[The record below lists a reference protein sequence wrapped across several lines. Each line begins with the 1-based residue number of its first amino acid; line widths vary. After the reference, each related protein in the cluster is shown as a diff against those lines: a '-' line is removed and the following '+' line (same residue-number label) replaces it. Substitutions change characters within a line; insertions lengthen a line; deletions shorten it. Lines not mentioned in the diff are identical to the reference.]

1 MSRFWSSLT
10 HDLKPYVPGEQ
21 PRMADL
27 VKLNTNESPFGP
39 SPRALEAIRGE
50 ATDTLR
56 LYPDP
61 QATALR
67 AALATYH
74 QVRPEQVFVG
84 NGSDEVLAHA
94 FAALLKHDA
103 PLLFPDITYS
113 FYPVYCRLFGIAYEA
128 VPLDQAMQ
136 IRVADYRRPAGA
148 LIVPNP
154 NAPTGVAL
162 SRAEIATLLEQ
173 HPDAPVVIDEAYVD
187 FGAETAIPLV
197 ASHPNLLVVQ
207 TMSKSRA
214 LAGLRVGYAIGD
226 ADLIEALTRVKD
238 SFNSYPLGRPAQA
251 GAIASLEDEAYF
263 QQSRARVIEGR
274 ERLNRGLVRLGFDVL
289 PSCRQLRLRA
299 ASGARGRG
307 AGRRAAPTG
316 GDRPPFFR
324 AAHRRLS
331 ADNRGH
337 RRTNRPAVVGPVGHP
352 GQPVEPISP
361 TAPRAT
367 RYCTTSSLTLATP
380 FPTIPSASAA
390 E

>member
-10 HDLKPYVPGEQ
+10 HDLRPYFPGEQ
-21 PRMADL
+21 PAMGL

-39 SPRALEAIRGE
+39 SPRVLDAIRGE

-74 QVRPEQVFVG
+74 QVRPNQVFVG

-94 FAALLKHDA
+94 FTALLKHDA

-113 FYPVYCRLFGIAYEA
+113 FYSVYCRLFGIAYEA

-154 NAPTGVAL
+154 NAPTGIAL
-162 SRAEIATLLEQ
+162 SRAEIVTLLKE
-173 HPDAPVVIDEAYVD
+173 HHDAPVVIDEAYVD
-187 FGAETAIPLV
+187 FGAETAVPLV

-263 QQSRARVIEGR
+263 QQSRTHVIEGR
-274 ERLNRGLVRLGFDVL
+274 ERLNRGLVRLGFEVL
-289 PSCRQLRLRA
+289 PSSANFVFARHRAHEGAALAAALRQRGVVVRHFPAPRISDYLRITVGTDGQITRL
-299 ASGARGRG
+299 
-307 AGRRAAPTG
+307 
-316 GDRPPFFR
+316 
-324 AAHRRLS
+324 LS
-331 ADNRGH
+331 ALSDILGSE
-337 RRTNRPAVVGPVGHP
+337 PA
-352 GQPVEPISP
+352 
-361 TAPRAT
+361 
-367 RYCTTSSLTLATP
+367 
-380 FPTIPSASAA
+380 AA
-390 E
+390 

>member
-1 MSRFWSSLT
+1 MSRFWSRLT

-27 VKLNTNESPFGP
+27 VKLNTNESPLGP

-67 AALATYH
+67 AALAATTRCGPNRCSSATARTRCWRTPLSRCSSMTRRCCFPTSPT
-74 QVRPEQVFVG
+74 VSIRSIAACSASPTRPCR
-84 NGSDEVLAHA
+84 SMHA
-94 FAALLKHDA
+94 MH
-103 PLLFPDITYS
+103 
-113 FYPVYCRLFGIAYEA
+113 
-128 VPLDQAMQ
+128 

-148 LIVPNP
+148 IILPNP
-154 NAPTGVAL
+154 NAPTGIAL
-162 SRAEIATLLEQ
+162 SRAEIATLLAQ

-274 ERLNRGLVRLGFDVL
+274 ERLNRGLVRLGFEVL
-289 PSCRQLRLRA
+289 PSAANFVFARHPAHEGAALAAALRQRA
-299 ASGARGRG
+299 VIVRHF
-307 AGRRAAPTG
+307 AAPRISDYLRITVG
-316 GDRPPFFR
+316 TDGQIDRL
-324 AAHRRLS
+324 LS
-331 ADNRGH
+331 ALAEILGGE
-337 RRTNRPAVVGPVGHP
+337 PA
-352 GQPVEPISP
+352 
-361 TAPRAT
+361 TA
-367 RYCTTSSLTLATP
+367 
-380 FPTIPSASAA
+380 
-390 E
+390 